1 MCKIEGFDTWPGSKI
16 LFYHRFRQ
24 DLSFRRNR
32 RFFFGKLCIKLSMA
46 RRQPSNF
53 NLNLFFS
60 KARRDSSYFAPSNI
74 ATSLIFNRR
83 PKYIFLD
90 LCDKLDLRHNY
101 GRPRYFIA
109 ELVFVKSR
117 LVSAQYRKPRPVARP
132 KILFFNLHTV
142 YFFHKI
148 AYNIGS

>member
-1 MCKIEGFDTWPGSKI
+1 MRKIGGFDTWPGPKI

-24 DLSFRRNR
+24 NLSFRRNR

-60 KARRDSSYFAPSNI
+60 KARCDSSYFTPIQYRNV
-74 ATSLIFNRR
+74 FNRR
-83 PKYIFLD
+83 SKYIFPD

-101 GRPRYFIA
+101 GQPRYFIT

-117 LVSAQYRKPRPVARP
+117 LVSAQYRRPRPVARP
-132 KILFFNLHTV
+132 KILFFNLHAI